1 MIKYKGGDIMIKIGN
16 KYLNEF
22 GGVFKEDGS
31 EYKPIVRSKHLS
43 IKNCGQKRQ
52 DVLLWKLMNKYYWND
67 RIKIDNILYKDGNMY
82 NLSFENIGFLD
93 FEDDEELKPIKGYE
107 NYHISNY
114 GNVYYKMDDGYFYKK
129 TLCFHDKR
137 YLGVSLYGKE
147 NSKVPSPKKVARL
160 VAEHFVEN
168 ENLHINADWTV
179 DHIDNDSTNNKAS
192 NLRWI
197 TRSENVV
204 KSWVEKRKLSDEDV
218 RWIRDNK
225 NNYGTRAMA
234 KMLGVKSAQT
244 ISNVLKEL
252 SYKYVK

>member
-1 MIKYKGGDIMIKIGN
+1 MIEIGN
-16 KYLNEF
+16 KYLSKTGE
-22 GGVFKEDGS
+22 VFNKNGAK
-31 EYKPIVRSKHLS
+31 YKYRVRNKHLS
-43 IKNCGQKRQ
+43 VKNCGQKRQ

-67 RIKIDNILYKDGNMY
+67 RIKIDNISYKDGNMY
-82 NLSFENIGFLD
+82 NLSFENIEFLD
-93 FEDDEELKPIKGYE
+93 FEDDEELKTINEYE

-129 TLCFHDKR
+129 ILCFHDKR

-160 VAEHFVEN
+160 VAENFVEN

-197 TRSENVV
+197 TRSENSI
-204 KSWVEKRKLSDEDV
+204 KSWIDKRKLSDDNV
-218 RWIRDNK
+218 RWIRDNQY
-225 NNYGTRAMA
+225 NYGTRAMA

-244 ISNVLKEL
+244 IINVLKGI